1 MKTQKCK
8 MRQKRCSC
16 IHRCNNKSSLKGGI
30 RMHHNTADSLWNCL
44 SQRLAEIGLIPHDV
58 GGYGDCFFKSV
69 SHQLYGTAD
78 LHVEV
83 RMAGISH
90 LHNYQELYI
99 ESISDDTW
107 ENYIKQMSKPGTW
120 CDHLIIQAVANA
132 FNCVIHITESNA
144 NSLQTTIITPVL
156 QQEIQQ
162 TIFIGYIND
171 LLYVSTV
178 THSNSQL
185 RNRLKYLKRKYSVS
199 EYDKEKKF
207 EKRRANYKKQL
218 SEESAEKKQERLAKM
233 RASYNKRCSEET
245 AEKKQER
252 LAKRRANYKKQ
263 ASQQP
268 VKERQEKLINTPI
281 HEQTQ
286 AKSNI
291 DMFHKSNIYTV
302 YQCSVCRE
310 AWPIKFRP
318 KIANQYQC
326 SRCTNDKQQL
336 KKFSKENDMIPSLVP
351 SQLAGLTQV
360 EEMLIARALP
370 IMRVYI
376 KPGGQRG
383 YSGHCINLPQN
394 EATEPDLGSQNEED
408 IVYNE
413 STEMSSFLPIPEC
426 QQQEVQAIQQQLCHQ
441 PTHMPWPTADNE
453 PLNEY
458 LTPFLATLAF
468 PALFPDG
475 KGDPTNPL
483 LHRDVHLAER
493 VKHLLRFGENIDG
506 KWLYR
511 FASHPRFAY
520 WALNMIQRKRIL
532 QQTGIFLKQ
541 NPGEAHLSVEEL
553 QQMAADNNTNVFVSK
568 LSRYLSNITG
578 SNAYWHK
585 AKEDLKAIISHVG
598 APTFFFTFS
607 SADMHWPDLHALF
620 SSSLSDTTPES
631 KRQNVINNPHITDW
645 FFTQRLEN
653 FIKHWLY
660 NSLDAEWHWYRFEY
674 QARGSIPCHGVAK
687 LKNDPGL
694 CQLSETALKGY
705 LAEVSLNKAE
715 QSDILELNKQILEGK
730 KASQTVCEY
739 VDWLLSTYNPDPPED
754 GFWIKPSIHPCQRQ
768 HKDIMNTQQSDD
780 DYVDL
785 LNTVQRRTRCSTN
798 YCLRKKQNET
808 NVKCRF
814 NFPFQPCTSTKLEFE
829 QIHTKDGSPK
839 YKAKVITKRND
850 GRLNNHQHLQ
860 LQGWRANCDI
870 QVVID
875 YHACVEYLAKYAS
888 KGEPRSPVL
897 KQAFNSIM
905 HSCKNNSNPT
915 KLIKKVIMKSLGQR
929 DFSAQETMHHLMSLK
944 LVSSSFNVVPISLNG
959 SRRINTNSF
968 DDTLVTNESLLDVY
982 PNREK
987 YAQTNPNIVMLN
999 FVSFASKYKLVNKKL
1014 TSQPQSTVPIVFPVF
1029 SSNPKGQNF
1038 GLYCKYQ
1045 LLRYKLWQ
1053 TTQENA
1059 WDDQP
1064 GSDDIYITSW
1074 KAFLQTQYAKQHV
1087 PDWHEKLQTLES
1099 LSENDTDCENIS
1111 QQLPQREEW
1120 MHLADLIPESFVNTT
1135 EETLQPDCNNYQS
1148 LLTLSTTV
1156 RKKSF
1161 QFLRLQTLHQNSL
1174 LLLRDTWLT

>member
-1 MKTQKCK
+1 MF
-8 MRQKRCSC
+8 SYPSYHA
-16 IHRCNNKSSLKGGI
+16 IL
-30 RMHHNTADSLWNCL
+30 
-44 SQRLAEIGLIPHDV
+44 
-58 GGYGDCFFKSV
+58 
-69 SHQLYGTAD
+69 
-78 LHVEV
+78 
-83 RMAGISH
+83 
-90 LHNYQELYI
+90 
-99 ESISDDTW
+99 
-107 ENYIKQMSKPGTW
+107 
-120 CDHLIIQAVANA
+120 
-132 FNCVIHITESNA
+132 
-144 NSLQTTIITPVL
+144 
-156 QQEIQQ
+156 
-162 TIFIGYIND
+162 
-171 LLYVSTV
+171 V
-178 THSNSQL
+178 T
-185 RNRLKYLKRKYSVS
+185 
-199 EYDKEKKF
+199 
-207 EKRRANYKKQL
+207 
-218 SEESAEKKQERLAKM
+218 
-233 RASYNKRCSEET
+233 
-245 AEKKQER
+245 
-252 LAKRRANYKKQ
+252 
-263 ASQQP
+263 
-268 VKERQEKLINTPI
+268 
-281 HEQTQ
+281 
-286 AKSNI
+286 
-291 DMFHKSNIYTV
+291 
-302 YQCSVCRE
+302 
-310 AWPIKFRP
+310 
-318 KIANQYQC
+318 
-326 SRCTNDKQQL
+326 
-336 KKFSKENDMIPSLVP
+336 
-351 SQLAGLTQV
+351 
-360 EEMLIARALP
+360 
-370 IMRVYI
+370 
-376 KPGGQRG
+376 
-383 YSGHCINLPQN
+383 
-394 EATEPDLGSQNEED
+394 
-408 IVYNE
+408 
-413 STEMSSFLPIPEC
+413 
-426 QQQEVQAIQQQLCHQ
+426 
-441 PTHMPWPTADNE
+441 
-453 PLNEY
+453 
-458 LTPFLATLAF
+458 
-468 PALFPDG
+468 
-475 KGDPTNPL
+475 
-483 LHRDVHLAER
+483 
-493 VKHLLRFGENIDG
+493 
-506 KWLYR
+506 
-511 FASHPRFAY
+511 
-520 WALNMIQRKRIL
+520 
-532 QQTGIFLKQ
+532 
-541 NPGEAHLSVEEL
+541 
-553 QQMAADNNTNVFVSK
+553 
-568 LSRYLSNITG
+568 
-578 SNAYWHK
+578 NAYWHK

-705 LAEVSLNKAE
+705 LAEVSLDKAE

-730 KASQTVCEY
+730 NASQTVCEY

-808 NVKCRF
+808 NIKCRF

-915 KLIKKVIMKSLGQR
+915 KLMKKVIMKSLG
-929 DFSAQETMHHLMSLK
+929 FSAQETMHHLMSLK

-968 DDTLVTNESLLDVY
+968 DGTLVTNESLLDVY

-1064 GSDDIYITSW
+1064 GSDDIYIYY
-1074 KAFLQTQYAKQHV
+1074 FM
-1087 PDWHEKLQTLES
+1087 ES
-1099 LSENDTDCENIS
+1099 
-1111 QQLPQREEW
+1111 
-1120 MHLADLIPESFVNTT
+1120 IPSNTI
-1135 EETLQPDCNNYQS
+1135 C
-1148 LLTLSTTV
+1148 
-1156 RKKSF
+1156 
-1161 QFLRLQTLHQNSL
+1161 
-1174 LLLRDTWLT
+1174 

>member
-1 MKTQKCK
+1 M
-8 MRQKRCSC
+8 
-16 IHRCNNKSSLKGGI
+16 
-30 RMHHNTADSLWNCL
+30 
-44 SQRLAEIGLIPHDV
+44 
-58 GGYGDCFFKSV
+58 
-69 SHQLYGTAD
+69 
-78 LHVEV
+78 
-83 RMAGISH
+83 
-90 LHNYQELYI
+90 
-99 ESISDDTW
+99 
-107 ENYIKQMSKPGTW
+107 
-120 CDHLIIQAVANA
+120 
-132 FNCVIHITESNA
+132 
-144 NSLQTTIITPVL
+144 
-156 QQEIQQ
+156 
-162 TIFIGYIND
+162 
-171 LLYVSTV
+171 
-178 THSNSQL
+178 
-185 RNRLKYLKRKYSVS
+185 
-199 EYDKEKKF
+199 
-207 EKRRANYKKQL
+207 
-218 SEESAEKKQERLAKM
+218 
-233 RASYNKRCSEET
+233 
-245 AEKKQER
+245 
-252 LAKRRANYKKQ
+252 
-263 ASQQP
+263 
-268 VKERQEKLINTPI
+268 
-281 HEQTQ
+281 
-286 AKSNI
+286 
-291 DMFHKSNIYTV
+291 
-302 YQCSVCRE
+302 
-310 AWPIKFRP
+310 
-318 KIANQYQC
+318 
-326 SRCTNDKQQL
+326 
-336 KKFSKENDMIPSLVP
+336 
-351 SQLAGLTQV
+351 
-360 EEMLIARALP
+360 
-370 IMRVYI
+370 
-376 KPGGQRG
+376 
-383 YSGHCINLPQN
+383 
-394 EATEPDLGSQNEED
+394 
-408 IVYNE
+408 
-413 STEMSSFLPIPEC
+413 
-426 QQQEVQAIQQQLCHQ
+426 
-441 PTHMPWPTADNE
+441 
-453 PLNEY
+453 NEY

-468 PALFPDG
+468 PTLFPDG
-475 KGDPTNPL
+475 KGDPTNPS
-483 LHRDVHLAER
+483 LHRDVPLAER

-520 WALNMIQRKRIL
+520 WALNMIKRKRIL
-532 QQTGIFLKQ
+532 HQTGIFLKQ
-541 NPGEAHLSVEEL
+541 NPGEAHLTVEEL

-631 KRQNVINNPHITDW
+631 RRQNVINNPHITDW

-674 QARGSIPCHGVAK
+674 QARGSIHCHGVAK

-694 CQLSETALKGY
+694 CQLSETALKDLKGY
-705 LAEVSLNKAE
+705 LAEVSLEKAE
-715 QSDILELNKQILEGK
+715 QSDILELNKQILQGK

-785 LNTVQRRTRCSTN
+785 LNTVQRHTRCSTN

-814 NFPFQPCTSTKLEFE
+814 NLPFQPCTSTKLEFE
-829 QIHTKDGSPK
+829 PIHTKDGTSK
-839 YKAKVITKRND
+839 YKAKEITKRND
-850 GRLNNHQHLQ
+850 GRLNNHQCLQ

-888 KGEPRSPVL
+888 KGEPGSPVL

-905 HSCKNNSNPT
+905 HSCKNSNPT

-968 DDTLVTNESLLDVY
+968 DGALVTNESLLDVY
-982 PNREK
+982 ANREK
-987 YAQTNPNIVMLN
+987 YAQTDPNIVMSN
-999 FVSFASKYKLVNKKL
+999 FVTFASKYKLVNKKL
-1014 TSQPQSTVPIVFPVF
+1014 TSQPQNTVPRVFPVF
-1029 SSNPKGQNF
+1029 SSNPKGPNF

-1045 LLRYKLWQ
+1045 LLKYKPWQ

-1059 WDDQP
+1059 WGDQQ

-1087 PDWHEKLQTLES
+1087 PDWHEKLQTLEN

-1120 MHLADLIPESFVNTT
+1120 MHLADLIPGSFVNTT
-1135 EETLQPDCNNYQS
+1135 EETLQPDCNNYNWQNDKCKYEHHIIGEMPSWVKSKKDTFSVALPQQNIDISTFTDMQAHAYNMINAHSEQASPKDPLLLIVNGVAGTGKSYLINAIRS
-1148 LLTLSTTV
+1148 LLGTSCAVTATTGKASYNINGCTIHSLLKLPV
-1156 RKKSF
+1156 GSRGNKELTG
-1161 QFLRLQTLHQNSL
+1161 QALLRLQNNLKGISYIIIDEYSMLGQTMLGWIDRRCRQATGISDEVFGGLSIMLFGDPGQLPPVADKPLYHSKPTSSVGEQGHLAYLMFNNVI
-1174 LLLRDTWLT
+1174 T